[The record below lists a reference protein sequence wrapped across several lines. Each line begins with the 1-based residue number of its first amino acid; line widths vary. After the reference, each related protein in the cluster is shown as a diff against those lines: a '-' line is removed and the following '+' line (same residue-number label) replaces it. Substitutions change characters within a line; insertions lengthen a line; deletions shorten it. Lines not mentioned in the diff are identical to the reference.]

1 MEGKRGKVKM
11 SKKKEHKVDE
21 IIGDDK
27 EKEIK
32 IESSED
38 EKIDEQNEDLDLND
52 EEIVDEISEIMNKN
66 IALEKEVNELKDQ
79 LLRRVAEFENYKKR
93 TETYQSELLKYAAE
107 NFILN
112 ILPVYDDLGRSLEH
126 IKEAKD
132 INAIKAGLK
141 LVFDKFSKTLD
152 DQGVKKMETVGE
164 PFDHNF
170 HEALMQQPAEGVEPH
185 TVLTEVET
193 EYMYKDKVLKHAKVI
208 VSQEVEETS
217 DNDNK
222 ED

>member
-1 MEGKRGKVKM
+1 MK
-11 SKKKEHKVDE
+11 KKKEQIVDE
-21 IIGDDK
+21 IIGNDE

-32 IESSED
+32 IESV
-38 EKIDEQNEDLDLND
+38 DEQNNAEATDNIDLKD
-52 EEIVDEISEIMNKN
+52 EEVVDEITEIMNKN
-66 IALEKEVNELKDQ
+66 INLEKETVELKDQ

-126 IKEAKD
+126 IKDAKD
-132 INAIKAGLK
+132 INAIKAGLQ
-141 LVFDKFSKTLD
+141 LVFDKFAKTLD
-152 DQGVKKMETVGE
+152 DQGVKKMEPVGE

-185 TVLTEVET
+185 TVLTEVEPG
-193 EYMYKDKVLKHAKVI
+193 YMYKDKVLKHAKVI
-208 VSQEVEETS
+208 VSQEPEETS
-217 DNDNK
+217 GENK
-222 ED
+222 EEN